1 MRTEMIIQVLT
12 PYIKGEMEKLLEEMT
27 QTWDTGAFET
37 GVGQIM
43 DIVEACLLQIA
54 WNEHLADVENLK
66 RLKQWG
72 AKLGMK
78 FKEYRYLT
86 IRLHSGKQITI
97 RSPYFLK
104 AAAKRGRK
112 KVGRM
117 DAGNIW
123 GCPVW
128 GLRVRHRQTV

>member
-1 MRTEMIIQVLT
+1 MRTEVIIQVLT
-12 PYIKGEMEKLLEEMT
+12 PHIQAAMEKLLEKMM

-37 GVGQIM
+37 GVRQIM

-54 WNEHLADVENLK
+54 WNAHLANAENLE

-72 AKLGMK
+72 AKQGMK

-86 IRLHSGKQITI
+86 LRLQSGKQIKV

-112 KVGRM
+112 KVDRM
-117 DAGNIW
+117 DVGNIW
-123 GCPVW
+123 DCPVW
-128 GLRVRHRQTV
+128 ELRVRHRQTV

>member
-1 MRTEMIIQVLT
+1 MRTEIIIQVLT
-12 PYIKGEMEKLLEEMT
+12 PHIQAAMEKLLEELT

-37 GVGQIM
+37 GVRQIM
-43 DIVEACLLQIA
+43 NTVEACLVQIA
-54 WNEHLADVENLK
+54 WNEHLADAENLK

-78 FKEYRYLT
+78 FKEYRHLT
-86 IRLHSGKQITI
+86 IRLHSGKQISV

-112 KVGRM
+112 KTVQM
-117 DAGNIW
+117 DGDNIW
-123 GCPVW
+123 DCPVW
-128 GLRVRHRQTV
+128 GLRDRHRQTV